1 MLQPSEERKTPTIR
15 VITQNTPN
23 PDALKFITAKDFKT
37 KGKATFS
44 HPAMCLHVPLASKI
58 LEIGHVVSVHFFENV
73 LTVNQDGQGDW
84 TVLEEEIIK
93 TIQNLL
99 PSHNPDFDS
108 EQEVDTSNWNED
120 RKKIEEIID
129 RTIRPG
135 LQADGGDIEIIDF
148 EQNLLTIRYEG
159 ACGSCPSSRSGT
171 LQGIESILR
180 QEFDPNIQ
188 IAAL

>member
-1 MLQPSEERKTPTIR
+1 MLQPSEQKPVPIIR
-15 VITQNTPN
+15 VITQSTPN
-23 PDALKFITAKDFKT
+23 PHALKFITAKDFKT
-37 KGKATFS
+37 KGKATFA
-44 HPAMCLHVPLASKI
+44 HPAECLHVPLASKI
-58 LEIGHVVSVHFFENV
+58 LETSHVTSVHFFENV
-73 LTVNQDGQGDW
+73 LTVNQDGEGDW
-84 TVLEEEIIK
+84 VVLEEQVTK
-93 TIQNLL
+93 LIQEYL
-99 PSHNPDFDS
+99 PSHLADFDS
-108 EQEVDTSNWNED
+108 EQEVDTSNWTED

-180 QEFDPNIQ
+180 SEFDPHIQ